1 MQPFWFLFME
11 LEKRSSFISKVD
23 DVESLLFCVLL
34 PLLLLLI
41 FFRKRVKFFFFFN
54 PIRLPF
60 MKTQKYCE
68 SPNQY
73 IQRYGTASNTVFLL
87 FEFAQ
92 FWSFSFKTHTR
103 TILR

>member
-1 MQPFWFLFME
+1 
-11 LEKRSSFISKVD
+11 
-23 DVESLLFCVLL
+23 
-34 PLLLLLI
+34 
-41 FFRKRVKFFFFFN
+41 
-54 PIRLPF
+54 

-73 IQRYGTASNTVFLL
+73 IQRFGTARSNTVFLL
-87 FEFAQ
+87 FDFGTAKSNIVFLLFDFAQ